1 MSQLLMTIGYIL
13 GAVVHF
19 WTVIIAFSKGGFIAG
34 ILSFIFPVLS
44 EIYWVFSLWGEYDA
58 YVNTAII
65 ATIWVFV
72 APFLGAK
79 EERY

>member
-1 MSQLLMTIGYIL
+1 MSQLIILVGYIL
-13 GAVVHF
+13 GVIVHL
-19 WTVIIAFSKGGFIAG
+19 WTVIIAFSEGGFLAG

-44 EIYWVFSLWGEYDA
+44 EIYWVISLWGENDA

-65 ATIWVFV
+65 ATILVFV
-72 APFLGAK
+72 APFLSAK